1 LPIARDAGKITPPKV
16 EPIVVKNTSAR
27 ERAAAPLTPPPVD
40 AVAEGADAKFPELTP
55 VNIELPKP
63 APGIVRISQGVSQG
77 LLLKKVPPVYPAIAK
92 QLGREGTV
100 QLLATIDKNGEIKK
114 VQALSG
120 DSLLTKA
127 AVDAVKEWEYRP
139 YLLNGQPVEIETQVT
154 IVFRAK

>member
-1 LPIARDAGKITPPKV
+1 LPISRDAGKITPPKV
-16 EPIVVKNTSAR
+16 EPIVVKRASAG
-27 ERAAAPLTPPPVD
+27 ERAAAAVTPPPVD
-40 AVAEGADAKFPELTP
+40 AVADGADTKIPELSP

-92 QLGREGTV
+92 QVGREGSV
-100 QLLATIDKNGEIKK
+100 QLLATIDKYGQIKK

-120 DSLLTKA
+120 DALLTKA
-127 AVDAVKEWEYRP
+127 AIDAVREWEYRP
-139 YLLNGQPVEIETQVT
+139 YLLNGQPVEIETQIT